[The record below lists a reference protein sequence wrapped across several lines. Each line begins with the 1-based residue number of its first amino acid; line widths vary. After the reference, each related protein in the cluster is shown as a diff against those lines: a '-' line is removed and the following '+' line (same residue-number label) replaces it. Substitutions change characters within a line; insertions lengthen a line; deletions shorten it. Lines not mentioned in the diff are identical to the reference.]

1 VYEDVYGLSA
11 TARGAIAAGIEPLQ
25 IVGVLLG
32 MPVVARIT
40 VRDPGFLLR
49 FIAIVGIVDGLLIV
63 VLAYAPHV
71 SIAIGVHALLAGSIG
86 TLAPAFYALISLIA
100 PPRVRAA
107 AFSTVS
113 VFAIPGIAVFL
124 PAIGAISDA
133 LGIQASMVAM
143 VPISV
148 AAGLILA
155 SAGRLA
161 AGDIATISEESLAR
175 VVLPAAPADG
185 AT

>member
-1 VYEDVYGLSA
+1 
-11 TARGAIAAGIEPLQ
+11 
-25 IVGVLLG
+25 

-49 FIAIVGIVDGLLIV
+49 FIALIGIADGVLIV

-71 SIAIGVHALLAGSIG
+71 SVAVGVHALLACSVG
-86 TLAPAFYALISLIA
+86 TVAPAFFALVSLIA

-113 VFAIPGIAVFL
+113 VFAVPGIALFL

-133 LGIQASMVAM
+133 LGIQASMVSM

-155 SAGRLA
+155 SAGKLA
-161 AGDIATISEESLAR
+161 ADDITRVRLESLAP
-175 VVLPAAPADG
+175 VAS
-185 AT
+185 TT